1 MAFDGAE
8 KRRYP
13 RIKANFIVS
22 YRVLEESGDIDSS
35 QTKNFSLGGMLFT
48 TNRFFEKGT
57 SLALRI
63 RLPFESNPV
72 EIAAK
77 VVDSREIV
85 KNLIYDTRIEFSPDE
100 KQDGAIKQAV
110 DYYLKKKGKL

>member
-8 KRRYP
+8 RRRYP

-22 YRVLEESGDIDSS
+22 YRVLEDSDVIDSS
-35 QTKNFSLGGMLFT
+35 QTKNFSIGGMLFT
-48 TNRFFEKGT
+48 TNKFFKKGT
-57 SLALRI
+57 GLALRI
-63 RLPFESNPV
+63 RLPFDSRPV
-72 EIAAK
+72 EIAGM

>member
-1 MAFDGAE
+1 
-8 KRRYP
+8 
-13 RIKANFIVS
+13 
-22 YRVLEESGDIDSS
+22 
-35 QTKNFSLGGMLFT
+35 MLFT
-48 TNRFFEKGT
+48 TNRFFEKGS

-85 KNLIYDTRIEFSPDE
+85 KNLIYDTRIEFFPDKE
-100 KQDGAIKQAV
+100 KQNGAMKQTV